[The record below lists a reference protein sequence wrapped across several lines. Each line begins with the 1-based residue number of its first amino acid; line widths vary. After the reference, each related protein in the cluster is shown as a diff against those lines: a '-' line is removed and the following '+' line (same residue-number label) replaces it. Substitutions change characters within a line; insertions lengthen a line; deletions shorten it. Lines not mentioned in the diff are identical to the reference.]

1 MTLTKKQTE
10 LLIDMV
16 NASIE
21 MAMKSGIPIGKEYYE
36 DIDIIKQKLYEEF
49 VRKEEVEHDLDC

>member
-49 VRKEEVEHDLDC
+49 VRKEEVEHDSNC

>member
-1 MTLTKKQTE
+1 MKLTRNQVE
-10 LLIDMV
+10 LLINMV

-36 DIDIIKQKLYEEF
+36 DIDTIKQKLYEELCK
-49 VRKEEVEHDLDC
+49 VNKELCK